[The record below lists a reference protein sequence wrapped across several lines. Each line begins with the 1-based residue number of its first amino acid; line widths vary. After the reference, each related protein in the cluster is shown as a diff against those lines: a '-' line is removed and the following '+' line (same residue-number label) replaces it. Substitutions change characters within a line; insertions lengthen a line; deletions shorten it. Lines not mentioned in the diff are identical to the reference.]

1 MSLAEKMQAYSVRL
15 ILNVCFA
22 VYLYFQVECSPLC
35 SIDWIVG
42 DEIITEEDEQFTV
55 EEQDLEE
62 DIEKNQFMSVI
73 STLTW
78 LQLDRTEEN
87 FTVECR

>member
-1 MSLAEKMQAYSVRL
+1 MC
-15 ILNVCFA
+15 N
-22 VYLYFQVECSPLC
+22 
-35 SIDWIVG
+35 IDWIVG
-42 DEIITEEDEQFTV
+42 EEFVTEEDEQFKV
-55 EEQDLEE
+55 EEKDLEE

-78 LQLDRTEEN
+78 LQIERTEEN

>member
-1 MSLAEKMQAYSVRL
+1 MCTIE
-15 ILNVCFA
+15 
-22 VYLYFQVECSPLC
+22 
-35 SIDWIVG
+35 WIVVE
-42 DEIITEEDEQFTV
+42 DIVTEEDEQFKV
-55 EEQDLEE
+55 EEQDIEE

>member
-1 MSLAEKMQAYSVRL
+1 MCTIK
-15 ILNVCFA
+15 
-22 VYLYFQVECSPLC
+22 
-35 SIDWIVG
+35 WIVG
-42 DEIITEEDEQFTV
+42 EEIITEEDEQFTV

-62 DIEKNQFMSVI
+62 DIEKNQLMSII
-73 STLTW
+73 SMLTR

>member
-1 MSLAEKMQAYSVRL
+1 MCTIE
-15 ILNVCFA
+15 
-22 VYLYFQVECSPLC
+22 
-35 SIDWIVG
+35 WIVG
-42 DEIITEEDEQFTV
+42 EEIVTEEDEQFKV
-55 EEQDLEE
+55 EEQDIEE
-62 DIEKNQFMSVI
+62 DIEKNQFTSVI